1 MFFCKYWIF
10 ENVTGRCYYNMQP
23 SIDLRAGG
31 QSIVIQPVL
40 EDDDND
46 FYDIKILE
54 PLSSAASGIG
64 DWLQVHF
71 CD

>member
-1 MFFCKYWIF
+1 
-10 ENVTGRCYYNMQP
+10 MQP

-31 QSIVIQPVL
+31 QSIVIQPVS
-40 EDDDND
+40 EDDEND

-71 CD
+71 VINQKWMNLLIEDEYKDDD

>member
-1 MFFCKYWIF
+1 
-10 ENVTGRCYYNMQP
+10 MQP

-31 QSIVIQPVL
+31 QSIVIQPVS

-64 DWLQVHF
+64 D
-71 CD
+71 